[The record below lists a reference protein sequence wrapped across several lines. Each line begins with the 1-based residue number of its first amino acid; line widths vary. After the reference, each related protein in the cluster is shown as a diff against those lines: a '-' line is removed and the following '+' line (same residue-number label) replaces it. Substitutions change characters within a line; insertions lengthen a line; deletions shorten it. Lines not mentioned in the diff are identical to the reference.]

1 MNIRTNLQVGL
12 NTFVVGAL
20 RINGSV
26 QGKMVVSCDA
36 MEYHEMGYIY
46 CVYIVYNSV
55 YIYMYI
61 YALPLCPNSMSQKI
75 IPSFLGNPGA
85 MRVSPH
91 ASSTLSASL
100 ASTGEVTWRFQRSLF
115 RVSGDPGW
123 VKFVY
128 HFQVS
133 NCSIITPIWP

>member
-55 YIYMYI
+55 YICVCGKGGLLSPDCSARAREDM
-61 YALPLCPNSMSQKI
+61 
-75 IPSFLGNPGA
+75 FLTNGKTEWN
-85 MRVSPH
+85 
-91 ASSTLSASL
+91 LS
-100 ASTGEVTWRFQRSLF
+100 
-115 RVSGDPGW
+115 
-123 VKFVY
+123 
-128 HFQVS
+128 
-133 NCSIITPIWP
+133 

>member
-55 YIYMYI
+55 YMCVCVWKGRL
-61 YALPLCPNSMSQKI
+61 ALSRLQRAREDM
-75 IPSFLGNPGA
+75 FLTNGKTEWN
-85 MRVSPH
+85 
-91 ASSTLSASL
+91 LS
-100 ASTGEVTWRFQRSLF
+100 
-115 RVSGDPGW
+115 
-123 VKFVY
+123 
-128 HFQVS
+128 
-133 NCSIITPIWP
+133 

>member
-1 MNIRTNLQVGL
+1 MFATNIRTNLQVGL

-55 YIYMYI
+55 YVCVCVERE
-61 YALPLCPNSMSQKI
+61 ACSLPI
-75 IPSFLGNPGA
+75 A
-85 MRVSPH
+85 AR
-91 ASSTLSASL
+91 T
-100 ASTGEVTWRFQRSLF
+100 
-115 RVSGDPGW
+115 
-123 VKFVY
+123 
-128 HFQVS
+128 
-133 NCSIITPIWP
+133 

>member
-1 MNIRTNLQVGL
+1 MFAMNIRTNLQVGL

-55 YIYMYI
+55 YIYI
-61 YALPLCPNSMSQKI
+61 YMCVCVCGKGGLLSPDCSAHVKTCFSQMAKRNGTCRSWRTCCPCFYHSIAVGWSQ
-75 IPSFLGNPGA
+75 
-85 MRVSPH
+85 R
-91 ASSTLSASL
+91 
-100 ASTGEVTWRFQRSLF
+100 
-115 RVSGDPGW
+115 
-123 VKFVY
+123 
-128 HFQVS
+128 
-133 NCSIITPIWP
+133 